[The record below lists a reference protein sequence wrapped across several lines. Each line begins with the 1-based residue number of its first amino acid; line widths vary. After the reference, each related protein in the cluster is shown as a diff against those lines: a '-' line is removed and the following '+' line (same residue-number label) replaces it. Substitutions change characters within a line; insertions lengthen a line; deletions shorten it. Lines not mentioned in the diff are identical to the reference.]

1 MEKREDY
8 GKSAESW
15 FASLDEPL
23 FSIADK
29 LRRLIKS
36 TDSEITETLKWG
48 VPNYTKGGA
57 ICALRA
63 GNGYIALQFYDG
75 TSLDDPDSLL
85 EGSGKKMRHI
95 KVWSK
100 TEIIERLFISWVKQV
115 SNSSKK

>member
-15 FASLDEPL
+15 FRSLDEPL
-23 FSIADK
+23 FSVAGK
-29 LRRLIKS
+29 LRTLITN

-48 VPNYTKGGA
+48 MPNYEKNGA
-57 ICALRA
+57 ICALRS

-75 TSLDDPDSLL
+75 THLDDPDSLL
-85 EGSGKKMRHI
+85 EGSGKRMRHV

-100 TEIIERLFISWVKQV
+100 GEIRDSLFTSWLKQV
-115 SNSSKK
+115 SKR